1 MADAVWALGDGPTD
15 EVVENGDGP
24 VGVRAARPEKPS
36 APVALADHVSALV
49 ERARQSDK
57 EAFGRLY
64 QLYHGR
70 VFRLARF
77 HLDGAAEDVVAETFL
92 RAWVA
97 LPRYRNTGAPF
108 VAWLYGIARHVVAD
122 ELAARRRVEP
132 RAEPP
137 DDSTNPGPDERL
149 GQDDRLALAMAIA
162 RLPQAQRRVVE
173 LKFLIGLSNAEVAK
187 AFGKTTGAINAMQW
201 RALRTLRRM
210 LVDR

>member
-1 MADAVWALGDGPTD
+1 MADAVWALGDVPTD

-122 ELAARRRVEP
+122 ERAAQRRVEP
-132 RAEPP
+132 RAEVP
-137 DDSTNPGPDERL
+137 DRPTDPD
-149 GQDDRLALAMAIA
+149 QDDRLALAMAIE
-162 RLPQAQRRVVE
+162 RLPRVHRRVIE
-173 LKFLIGLSNAEVAK
+173 LKFLIGLTNAEVA
-187 AFGKTTGAINAMQW
+187 AALGKSVGAINTQQW
-201 RALRTLRRM
+201 RALRSLRAMMGER
-210 LVDR
+210 

>member
-1 MADAVWALGDGPTD
+1 MATIPRAREAPGAAGPTTVPLRIQD
-15 EVVENGDGP
+15 ENVTVLDGVP
-24 VGVRAARPEKPS
+24 R
-36 APVALADHVSALV
+36 LV
-49 ERARQSDK
+49 ERARRNDR
-57 EAFGRLY
+57 EAFGDLY
-64 QLYHGR
+64 RLYHGA

-77 HLDGAAEDVVAETFL
+77 HIGTGAEDIAAETFL

-122 ELAARRRVEP
+122 ERAARRRVEP

-137 DDSTNPGPDERL
+137 DQSTNPGPDERV

-162 RLPQAQRRVVE
+162 RLPEEQRRVVE

-187 AFGKTTGAINAMQW
+187 AFGKSIGAINAMQW
-201 RALRTLRRM
+201 RAVRTLRRM
-210 LVDR
+210 LADR

>member
-1 MADAVWALGDGPTD
+1 MATTIS
-15 EVVENGDGP
+15 
-24 VGVRAARPEKPS
+24 RAAEAIGLAERPTIHVRIPDDR
-36 APVALADHVSALV
+36 APLLDGLPRLV
-49 ERARQSDK
+49 ERAQRNDRD
-57 EAFGRLY
+57 AFGDLY
-64 QLYHGR
+64 RLYHGA

-77 HLDGAAEDVVAETFL
+77 HLGSGAEDIAAETFL

>member
-1 MADAVWALGDGPTD
+1 MAATIS
-15 EVVENGDGP
+15 
-24 VGVRAARPEKPS
+24 RAAEAIGLAERPTVQVRIPDDR
-36 APVALADHVSALV
+36 APVLDGLPRLV
-49 ERARQSDK
+49 ERAQRNDRD
-57 EAFGRLY
+57 AFGDLY
-64 QLYHGR
+64 RLYHGA

-77 HLDGAAEDVVAETFL
+77 HLGSGAEDIAAETFL

-137 DDSTNPGPDERL
+137 EDSTNPGPDERL